1 MKGEGFLSKARG
13 WLGGAAAE
21 PPGSSSEPVAS
32 AREVGRGS
40 GSVQQG
46 FIAPMA
52 PQPDTAPGAA
62 SKGRKNKA
70 VTVVLLLGLA
80 GILLIWLSD
89 CGGKPTAQTKT
100 EQTSESVSTAYAD
113 TLEQRVRQLVVG
125 LTGDE
130 AAEVM
135 VTLAQSVEYIYEY
148 ETKSSSE
155 QTPDSAKNTDERS
168 VVYVE
173 DENGRDQALLRKVLE
188 PKIAGVV
195 VICTGGDAV
204 TVRSRVIQ
212 AVSTALSV
220 STDKVFVAER
230 ATAAE

>member
-1 MKGEGFLSKARG
+1 MKGEGFLSKARAL
-13 WLGGAAAE
+13 LGGADGAPPAAAE
-21 PPGSSSEPVAS
+21 SVAS

-40 GSVQQG
+40 GAATQQG
-46 FIAPMA
+46 FITPAA
-52 PQPDTAPGAA
+52 PQPDAAPSAA
-62 SKGRKNKA
+62 SKSRKNRA

-89 CGGKPTAQTKT
+89 CGGKPAAPAKDGQS
-100 EQTSESVSTAYAD
+100 SESASTEYAD
-113 TLEQRVRQLVVG
+113 QLERRVRQLVVG

-130 AAEVM
+130 SAEVM
-135 VTLAQSVEYIYEY
+135 VTQAQSVEYVYEY

-155 QTPDSAKNTDERS
+155 QTPDSAKNADERS

-230 ATAAE
+230 AIAAQ